1 MRRITGKTTS
11 AGGLAVLLLVSMA
24 AGCGSTRKT
33 TADTVPVRTVPGTTV
48 PVGPVPVGAGS
59 TVSPTTVKPQPTLAS
74 QYEADMVALTTS
86 PAWAIVEAQVAP
98 QNTYMTNFSG
108 NAPTVTGAQLAAVTA
123 EIRSVSSELQT
134 LSHDDQSNLASAN
147 IDADTQI
154 EDVSIDL
161 SNIPNDVSTGINVAD
176 DINMVHGAD
185 VQARTSLDLPL
196 TGSGAV
202 AAVPVASS

>member
-1 MRRITGKTTS
+1 LM
-11 AGGLAVLLLVSMA
+11 LVSMA
-24 AGCGSTRKT
+24 AGCGSTPKT
-33 TADTVPVRTVPGTTV
+33 TAPHTTV
-48 PVGPVPVGAGS
+48 PVDSGPTSPVTAPP
-59 TVSPTTVKPQPTLAS
+59 TVAQ
-74 QYEADMVALTTS
+74 QYQAYMVALTTS
-86 PAWAIVEAQVAP
+86 PAWTIVEAQVAP
-98 QNTYMTNFSG
+98 QNTYMANFSG
-108 NAPTVTGAQLAAVTA
+108 NAPTVSGAPLGEVTA
-123 EIRSVSSELQT
+123 EIHKVSSELQA
-134 LSHDDQSNLASAN
+134 LSHNNQSNLASAN
-147 IDADTQI
+147 MAADTEI